1 MNVLHGILYC
11 SHAETMT
18 VQTRSLRMMTT
29 AHGCIGESRGNVI
42 PLAPLFDVWLQTTL
56 QRRYDDAL
64 SEPVPDDLLDLVPQP
79 TDKLP
84 D

>member
-1 MNVLHGILYC
+1 M
-11 SHAETMT
+11 
-18 VQTRSLRMMTT
+18 
-29 AHGCIGESRGNVI
+29 I

-56 QRRYDDAL
+56 QRRYEDAL